1 MSVNVIL
8 SGANL
13 FDIYIPYTI
22 SNLSSADN
30 QSDFIASN
38 GQLTIAAGELEPQ
51 IDIQILDDE
60 IYELAEEV
68 VIMLGNSNNAIV
80 TGNTSHFLKINDN
93 DYPANWD
100 VNPSDFEYFM
110 TVIGKIEGSSGIS
123 DADFLGAFQGD
134 QCRGLVTPVSLNDD
148 YYFPLMIYSNESAEF
163 NISFR
168 YYAANEDVFYSIQET
183 VNFFSNSELGS
194 YSDPLLFTLNG
205 LNNQT
210 AEFIPQDYA
219 LYPAYP
225 NPFNPVTTIRYDI
238 PKNEYVFLK
247 I

>member
-1 MSVNVIL
+1 
-8 SGANL
+8 
-13 FDIYIPYTI
+13 
-22 SNLSSADN
+22 
-30 QSDFIASN
+30 
-38 GQLTIAAGELEPQ
+38 
-51 IDIQILDDE
+51 
-60 IYELAEEV
+60 
-68 VIMLGNSNNAIV
+68 
-80 TGNTSHFLKINDN
+80 
-93 DYPANWD
+93 
-100 VNPSDFEYFM
+100 
-110 TVIGKIEGSSGIS
+110 
-123 DADFLGAFQGD
+123 
-134 QCRGLVTPVSLNDD
+134 
-148 YYFPLMIYSNESAEF
+148 MIYSNESAEF

-247 I
+247 IYDMMGREVRTLHSGYQTAGNKSVQWDGRNNLQEGVSAGVYLYMIHTSGYTKTRKLILLK